1 MRKIL
6 DLPLLVIL
14 AGIGALSMLVP
25 AFHAWAIRDWDT
37 ARAFLFPSL
46 LFTVAIS
53 LIGIALAARP
63 ALNPARSHLLALC
76 GTYLLLPLMLAVPF
90 NEAVHDTG
98 YFSAWWE
105 MVSSLTTTGAT
116 LFDPARLPPS
126 VHLWRGLVGWM
137 GGFFMLVAGIAIL
150 APMNLG
156 GFEVLAETVP
166 GVSPATREPE
176 GARGGGLR
184 SVQVASGSA
193 GGVKGTTTG
202 DRLVR
207 QTLAVF
213 PIYLA
218 LTLVLWSSLQLAG
231 DPALVAAM
239 HAMAVLSTSGISPV
253 GGLAGSSSGPTGE
266 VLIFLFLF
274 LALSRR
280 MMPEAGR
287 RWRPAPLLR
296 DPELGLGLAI
306 IATVPLV
313 LFLRHWIGAVEI
325 ADSQNIPRAADAAW
339 GAVFTVLSFL
349 TTTGFES
356 HGWVASRFWSG
367 LPTPGLVLAGLAM
380 IGGGVATTAGGVK
393 LLRVYALYRHGERE
407 LQKLVHPNSVGGGG
421 DAARRLRSQGAQ
433 IAWVFFALFA
443 LSIAVAMLALSLAGI
458 DFTPATVLTIAALS
472 NVGPLAA
479 VAADAPLGWGGLDQV
494 AQAILAVA
502 MVVGRLETLAI
513 IALLN
518 PEMWR
523 N

>member
-14 AGIGALSMLVP
+14 AGIGALAMMVP
-25 AFHAWAIRDWDT
+25 ALHAWALRDWDT

-46 LFTVAIS
+46 LFLVAIT
-53 LIGIALAARP
+53 LVGIALAARP
-63 ALNPARSHLLALC
+63 TVNPARSHLLALC
-76 GTYLLLPLMLAVPF
+76 GTYLVLPLMLAVPV
-90 NEAVHDTG
+90 NEAVPDTG

-116 LFDPARLPPS
+116 LFEPGRLPPS

-166 GVSPATREPE
+166 GVSPATREAE
-176 GARGGGLR
+176 GAREGGLR
-184 SVQVASGSA
+184 SAQISSGSA
-193 GGVKGTTTG
+193 GGLSGTTTG

-207 QTLAVF
+207 QTMAVL
-213 PIYLA
+213 PIYVA
-218 LTLVLWSSLQLAG
+218 LTLVLWSALQLAG

-239 HAMAVLSTSGISPV
+239 HAMATVSTSGISPV
-253 GGLAGSSSGPTGE
+253 RGLAGASSGTTGE
-266 VLIFLFLF
+266 ILIFLFLC

-287 RWRPAPLLR
+287 RWRPRPLLS

-306 IATVPLV
+306 IAVVPAV

-325 ADSQNIPRAADAAW
+325 ADSQDIPRAADAAW

-356 HGWVASRFWSG
+356 HGWVAARFWSG
-367 LPTPGLVLAGLAM
+367 LPTPGLVLAGLAI

-421 DAARRLRSQGAQ
+421 NAARRLRRQGAQ

-443 LSIAVAMLALSLAGI
+443 LAIAVTMLALSLTGLG
-458 DFTPATVLTIAALS
+458 FTPTTVLTISALA

-479 VAADAPLGWGGLDQV
+479 AAADAPLGWAALSD
-494 AQAILAVA
+494 AAKAILAVA